1 MDTLPLPQTRN
12 KSHPHQPSHHKS
24 AQSQTTIESHL
35 RPVVTIKRDQND
47 IRNYFPPVI
56 KTQVIQNG
64 KSSKLSSPAEPPQ
77 ISRVGNNENGAVT
90 CQKPTPSRHAKTAT
104 ENQDSFPDCRQY
116 CKQAPRN
123 HIHSNSAVLPKFDPY
138 FDNTRFTHTT
148 SPMAPR
154 VTDVVRYS
162 LIPKPLNIKL
172 PPPPPETIQSPS
184 QATSSPSSIGDPD
197 TPSFH
202 EQSRGAPSFK
212 QTYSGVHSRHNTNDS
227 PMSPLAASYDPIA
240 QSSRP
245 RVDRPATLR
254 AKTMPQLSEPDFT
267 DSVIYFL
274 PSISPTSESSDDDR
288 KPLLKRKSRQ
298 ETDKAPVRSA
308 YKPKTHAVKFEND
321 LGQPGKR
328 RDGRDVTKQKPMT
341 ASPGKQVDSAFKIEV

>member
-24 AQSQTTIESHL
+24 AQSQTTIESYL

-47 IRNYFPPVI
+47 IRNYFPPVT

-64 KSSKLSSPAEPPQ
+64 KSSKLSSPAELLP
-77 ISRVGNNENGAVT
+77 ISQVSHNQNGAAT
-90 CQKPTPSRHAKTAT
+90 YQKPAPSRNAKTPT
-104 ENQDSFPDCRQY
+104 ETQDSFPDRRQY

-123 HIHSNSAVLPKFDPY
+123 HIHSNSAVLPKFDSY
-138 FDNTRFTHTT
+138 FDNTRFPHTT

-172 PPPPPETIQSPS
+172 PPPPAETIQSPS

-197 TPSFH
+197 TPSFDD
-202 EQSRGAPSFK
+202 QRRGAPSFK
-212 QTYSGVHSRHNTNDS
+212 QTYSRVHSRHNTNDS

-240 QSSRP
+240 ESSRP

-274 PSISPTSESSDDDR
+274 PSISPTSDSSDDDR

-298 ETDKAPVRSA
+298 EVDKTPMRSA
-308 YKPKTHAVKFEND
+308 YKAKTQAVKFENG
-321 LGQPGKR
+321 LAQTGKR
-328 RDGRDVTKQKPMT
+328 RDGNEVTKQKPMT
-341 ASPGKQVDSAFKIEV
+341 ASPGKRADSALVIDV